1 MNFAL
6 TRHARKANV
15 ISDWQ
20 TLIEKARD
28 GDDDALGQLV
38 SRVYQ
43 YLIHIVRGEQ
53 NVCFQSKFGAS
64 DIVQQSM
71 IEAHQSFQQF
81 NGCTEAELR
90 GWLRVIVLNNLID
103 NTRKYRLSSGRDVT
117 RETSIEGLNEWLE
130 NSCDSPSCQIKR
142 QESDE
147 DLIDA
152 LQRLPQRQRKVVV
165 ARHRDGHSYR
175 QIAADMG
182 ITEVAARKL
191 WSRGIQN
198 LKESLLKTPCR
209 RQ

>member
-81 NGCTEAELR
+81 NGCTEVELR

-117 RETSIEGLNEWLE
+117 RETSIEGLNESLE
-130 NSCDSPSCQIKR
+130 NSCNSPSCQIKR

-152 LQRLPQRQRKVVV
+152 LQRLPERQRIVVV
-165 ARHRDGHSYR
+165 ARHRYGHSYR
-175 QIAADMG
+175 QIAAELG
-182 ITEVAARKL
+182 TTEVAARKL

-198 LKESLLKTPCR
+198 LKDSLLKTPCR
-209 RQ
+209 N

>member
-6 TRHARKANV
+6 TRHSSNASAN
-15 ISDWQ
+15 SEWQ
-20 TLIEKARD
+20 TLLQEARD

-81 NGCTEAELR
+81 KGGTEVELR

-103 NTRKYRLSSGRDVT
+103 NTRKYRNTSRRDVT
-117 RETSIEGLNEWLE
+117 REISLKDLNVSLE
-130 NSCDSPSCQIKR
+130 NSCDSPGCQIQR
-142 QESDE
+142 QESDK
-147 DLIDA
+147 DLINA
-152 LQRLPQRQRKVVV
+152 LHRLPERQRQVVV
-165 ARHRDGHSYR
+165 ARHRYGRSYR
-175 QIAADMG
+175 QIAADIG
-182 ITEVAARKL
+182 STEVAARKL

-198 LKESLLKTPCR
+198 LKDSLLKTPCR
-209 RQ
+209 NE